1 MTIENI
7 DNMIRLCRQKKEI
20 LLNILDLTKDQGR
33 LIADDNL
40 DDMETV
46 LQSKQKAMEEI
57 DILDL
62 DFLRLYNEV
71 KGTEEIE
78 SISNIDINKY
88 SNLKDLKNLVAS
100 INSILDE
107 ISALDTKNTVEMR
120 KNLKIIQKNIRNV
133 KDGKKAYNGY
143 NKDPQ
148 GSMLIDEKK

>member
-62 DFLRLYNEV
+62 DFLRIYNEV